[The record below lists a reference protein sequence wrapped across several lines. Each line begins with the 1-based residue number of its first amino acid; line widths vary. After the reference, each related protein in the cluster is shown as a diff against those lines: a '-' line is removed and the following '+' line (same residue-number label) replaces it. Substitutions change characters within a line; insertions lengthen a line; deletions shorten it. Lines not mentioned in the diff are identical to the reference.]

1 VSDLITVAFAE
12 AWRTHGATHEAWI
25 RVSYRLCALKWRPTS
40 LISNSQQVML
50 SELWVG
56 STYEFVRLL
65 CERKLIDDTGEVAAI
80 AHDPRLL
87 RVAIKRHEIAC
98 DKNSKAQLQLQK
110 RPPKG
115 DLSDLYVYDWSGRKR
130 AHIMPRGICST
141 NGSMVWQVIDLNDG
155 RARLIER
162 RGLADRV

>member
-1 VSDLITVAFAE
+1 VSDLITAAFAE
-12 AWRTHGATHEAWI
+12 AWRTHGAAHEAWI

-50 SELWVG
+50 SELWAG

-98 DKNSKAQLQLQK
+98 DKNSKGPVAIAETT
-110 RPPKG
+110 P
-115 DLSDLYVYDWSGRKR
+115 
-130 AHIMPRGICST
+130 
-141 NGSMVWQVIDLNDG
+141 
-155 RARLIER
+155 ER
-162 RGLADRV
+162 RSKRSIRL